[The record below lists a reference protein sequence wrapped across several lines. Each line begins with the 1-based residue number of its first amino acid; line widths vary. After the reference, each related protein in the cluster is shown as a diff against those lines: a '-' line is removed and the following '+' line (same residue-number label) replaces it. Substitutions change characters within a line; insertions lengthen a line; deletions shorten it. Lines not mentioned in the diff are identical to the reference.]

1 MRISEILTLSRIRN
15 PLAATSKRDA
25 IDELIQLLAQQGDL
39 SDPDRALQAVLDRE
53 MTRTTGIGHGLGI
66 PHGKTGAVHDIVMA
80 FAKAPEPIEFDSV
93 DGKGVTLI
101 VLLLSPVAKAG
112 PHIQALA
119 RVSRLMSSELLRRKL
134 NAAASSDEILNTIR
148 RHESEFA

>member
-1 MRISEILTLSRIRN
+1 MQISDILSLSRIRT
-15 PLAATSKRDA
+15 PLSATTKREA
-25 IDELIQLLAQQGDL
+25 IEELVQLLADQGDL
-39 SDPDRALQAVLDRE
+39 TDPERALQAVLDRE

-66 PHGKTGAVHDIVMA
+66 PHGKTGAVHEIVMA
-80 FAKAPEPIEFDSV
+80 FGKADEPIEFDSV

-101 VLLLSPVAKAG
+101 MLLLSPAAKAG

-134 NAAASSDEILNTIR
+134 NAADSAEEILQIIR
-148 RHESEFA
+148 HHESEFA